1 MAENPKIEFFR
12 IQLKPRSKKIE
23 KTFRDFA
30 IEELNG
36 DPEIDNNDAFKLC
49 FNHFISKIQIG
60 HSKNAKHK
68 KTITIISNSKTN
80 PYFSL
85 KPSPKINKNIISGVI
100 NGGPYDKDAIVSNI
114 ADKADNSKLGR
125 DKSILL
131 PYYIFIYLPS
141 DHSEGFVAIHSNSV
155 EETVTHILK
164 RYISTLFSGS
174 SFFQAKL
181 HPYVP
186 QSFQDEF
193 KDGALIKNMSF
204 SSTIVDNTAPSSKP
218 INHILNEYD
227 INIQITPKKTQI
239 SILDSS
245 KLLKFINE
253 MVFTKNDS
261 KDVKLKRF
269 KKKKFTAK
277 NQITKKEKV
286 FEWNSKDHSF
296 QPTIYLKNR
305 VKIDNGTPDF
315 KELDKFCTNLFEDEI
330 MSELRPDLN
339 VSKFN

>member
-12 IQLKPRSKKIE
+12 IQLKPKSKKIE

-30 IEELNG
+30 IEELEG
-36 DPEIDNNDAFKLC
+36 DTEIVNNDAFKLC

-68 KTITIISNSKTN
+68 KTITIISNPATN

-85 KPSPKINKNIISGVI
+85 KPSPKINENIISGVL

-114 ADKADNSKLGR
+114 ANKADNSKLGR

-164 RYISTLFSGS
+164 RYISNLFSGS
-174 SFFQAKL
+174 NFFQAKL
-181 HPYVP
+181 YPYVP

-204 SSTIVDNTAPSSKP
+204 SSTIIDNTTPSSNP
-218 INHILNEYD
+218 ISNILNEYD

-245 KLLKFINE
+245 KLLKFINK
-253 MVFTKNDS
+253 MVFTKNDNE
-261 KDVKLKRF
+261 DVKLKRF

-277 NQITKKEKV
+277 NQVTKKEKV

-296 QPTIYLKNR
+296 QPTIYLKGR
-305 VKIDNGTPDF
+305 VTLNDGTPDF
-315 KELDKFCTNLFEDEI
+315 KELDELCTNLFEDEI
-330 MSELRPDLN
+330 ISELRPDLN

>member
-12 IQLKPRSKKIE
+12 IQLKPKSKKIE

-30 IEELNG
+30 IEELEG
-36 DPEIDNNDAFKLC
+36 DSEIDNNDAFKLC

-68 KTITIISNSKTN
+68 KTITIISNPDTN

-85 KPSPKINKNIISGVI
+85 KPSPKISENIISGVL

-114 ADKADNSKLGR
+114 ANKSDNSKLGR

-164 RYISTLFSGS
+164 RYISNLFSGS
-174 SFFQAKL
+174 NFFQAKL
-181 HPYVP
+181 YPYVP

-204 SSTIVDNTAPSSKP
+204 SSTVIDNTTPSSNP
-218 INHILNEYD
+218 INNILNEYD

-245 KLLKFINE
+245 KLLKFINK
-253 MVFTKNDS
+253 MVFTKNDNE
-261 KDVKLKRF
+261 DVKLERF

-277 NQITKKEKV
+277 NQVTKKEKV

-296 QPTIYLKNR
+296 QPTIYLKGR
-305 VKIDNGTPDF
+305 VTLNDGTPDF
-315 KELDKFCTNLFEDEI
+315 KELNELCTNLFEDEI
-330 MSELRPDLN
+330 ISELRPDLN